1 MSQGKLIILIAA
13 GAIVFA
19 ALRPS
24 TSAFANDA
32 PDENVSQR
40 LAFIKERLEKRD
52 NHADVWNDGWLYGFT
67 AVTTGQV
74 IALALSP
81 TREMQ
86 DDYRVGSV
94 IAGLG
99 VFSQIIT
106 SNPRGNSHLLRPYPE
121 ATTAQRLAKLTAA
134 EDLLHKTARG
144 ERKARAWW
152 NQAMTIGVS
161 SAAAMILAFH
171 YDQPQRAGLRFAS
184 GLVVAQT
191 RFWTQPTHATRAEEE
206 YYRRFELETVAV
218 RPLPPLW
225 AVVAGPGLTGI
236 SVSF

>member
-1 MSQGKLIILIAA
+1 MSQGKFITLIAA
-13 GAIVFA
+13 AAIVLA
-19 ALRPS
+19 TLGAP
-24 TSAFANDA
+24 TSAFADEASDA
-32 PDENVSQR
+32 NVSQR

-52 NHADVWNDGWLYGFT
+52 NYADVWNDGWLFGFT

-74 IALALSP
+74 IALELVS

-86 DDYRVGSV
+86 DDYRVGAV
-94 IAGLG
+94 TAGLG

-144 ERKARAWW
+144 ERKAHSWW
-152 NQAMTIGVS
+152 NQALTIGVS
-161 SAAAMILAFH
+161 SASAMILAFH

-184 GLVVAQT
+184 GLAVAQT

-206 YYRRFELETVAV
+206 YYRRFGLEAAAV
-218 RPLPPLW
+218 RPLPPQW
-225 AVVAGPGLTGI
+225 TIVAGPGMTGI
-236 SVSF
+236 SVRF